1 MVFVFLISQ
10 FCGIWVDVQNE
21 WVEICDGRK
30 YNEKV
35 DVWNEERQMYVQDV
49 GCVQEKAIVFL

>member
-10 FCGIWVDVQNE
+10 FCGIWVDMQNE

-30 YNEKV
+30 YNEEV
-35 DVWNEERQMYVQDV
+35 DV
-49 GCVQEKAIVFL
+49 

>member
-1 MVFVFLISQ
+1 
-10 FCGIWVDVQNE
+10 VQNE